1 MPDDKER
8 GKEDKGVPRERDLDV
23 GGEGEQRKAVCGDD
37 ATAFR
42 VETRVRRNRT
52 SGSLNP
58 YGFEVRNPNHRIS
71 VPLVCARVWCRDGG
85 GCGVVF
91 CPIGVLI
98 ARRFEARL

>member
-1 MPDDKER
+1 MHVECQMTR
-8 GKEDKGVPRERDLDV
+8 KEDKGVPRERDLDV

-71 VPLVCARVWCRDGG
+71 VPLVCVCV
-85 GCGVVF
+85 CGVVM
-91 CPIGVLI
+91 VEDV
-98 ARRFEARL
+98 A